1 MALRTD
7 AGALWV
13 GKQDSK
19 GDPATT
25 MQKQLPLIEGGLSPK
40 SESAMRRFL
49 DGKRFGKRV
58 HFKKQTM
65 VGGEITLL
73 ATPEALAFV
82 ESCIHTN
89 DAVTGS
95 SVPYTHALDSSA
107 DDSNWL
113 TFVQRIGVP
122 GSDAV
127 LRDQFTDCR
136 IVGYTIEGSAGS
148 DDPVTIQAT
157 IIGLAVETAQSADPV
172 PSDDP
177 DDESEPY
184 VWTDIAGSVEVDGD
198 TFRNVSQLSVSVS
211 TAEEIY
217 FSDDITGYDIVSGE
231 PSIDFAATFLVD
243 SDGLAL
249 WNKVQYGTATPAEGD
264 GISKEELTGAL
275 SWNWSYGASSE
286 LRSATYELNN
296 VVLNTDSEIFP
307 SPEGGAAEIAI
318 AGTCEEGEGDPAMS
332 VEHKNSDSY
341 AYDDGW
347 VVGS

>member
-1 MALRTD
+1 
-7 AGALWV
+7 
-13 GKQDSK
+13 
-19 GDPATT
+19 
-25 MQKQLPLIEGGLSPK
+25 MQKQLPLIDGGLSPK

-89 DAVTGS
+89 DTVTGAS
-95 SVPYTHALDSSA
+95 APYTHALDSNA

-113 TFVQRIGVP
+113 TFVQRIGVD
-122 GSDAV
+122 GSGAV
-127 LRDQFTDCR
+127 LRDKFTDCR
-136 IVGYTIEGSAGS
+136 ITGYTIEGSGSGS

-157 IIGLAVETAQSADPV
+157 VIGLSIATAQTADPT
-172 PSDDP
+172 PTDDP
-177 DDESEPY
+177 DDESQPY
-184 VWTDIAGSVEVDGD
+184 VWSDIAGTVEVDSS
-198 TFRNVSQLSVSVS
+198 TFRNVSQLSLSVS

-243 SDGLAL
+243 SDGLEL
-249 WNKVQYGTATPAEGD
+249 WNKVHYGTATPAEGD
-264 GISKEELTGAL
+264 GISKDELTGAL
-275 SWNWSYGASSE
+275 SWSWSYGATAA
-286 LRSATYELNN
+286 LRSATYYLNN

-318 AGTCEEGEGDPAMS
+318 AGTCEEGDGSPAMS
-332 VEHKNSDSY
+332 VEHKNTDSY

-347 VVGS
+347 IIGS